1 MNNYLD
7 HAFVTLLT
15 TTNPWHTLIAFIKR
29 IPNRHKS
36 VNIYKSVEIEFSW
49 ELLNRFPV
57 SSYILSVN
65 AWVSK

>member
-15 TTNPWHTLIAFIKR
+15 TTNPWHTLHLLNELLMAINQLTFTNLLK
-29 IPNRHKS
+29 
-36 VNIYKSVEIEFSW
+36 IEFSW

-57 SSYILSVN
+57 CSYILSVN